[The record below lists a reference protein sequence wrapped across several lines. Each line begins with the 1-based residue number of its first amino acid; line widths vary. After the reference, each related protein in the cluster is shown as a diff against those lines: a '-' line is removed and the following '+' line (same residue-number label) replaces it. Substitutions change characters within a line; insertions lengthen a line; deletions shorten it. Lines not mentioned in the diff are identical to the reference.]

1 MLWKRVNIIITAK
14 VVRKFCF
21 LSILLVPKYVVVW
34 AARPQQAQVPIDKQ
48 EKSYQPFLYGFS
60 KLLRIIQ
67 SLLYIEKQISK
78 S

>member
-1 MLWKRVNIIITAK
+1 MTKGFVIELLLLLFWFEVWKT
-14 VVRKFCF
+14 
-21 LSILLVPKYVVVW
+21 
-34 AARPQQAQVPIDKQ
+34 IDKQ

-60 KLLRIIQ
+60 KLFRIIQ